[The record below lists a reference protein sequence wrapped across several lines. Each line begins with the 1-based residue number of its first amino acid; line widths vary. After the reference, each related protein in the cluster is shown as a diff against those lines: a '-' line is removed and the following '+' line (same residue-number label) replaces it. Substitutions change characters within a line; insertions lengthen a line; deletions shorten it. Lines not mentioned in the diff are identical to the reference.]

1 MQPRATLHPATAAIC
16 LALVVLAAGCGG
28 SGKGPTRGP
37 SSPLLPSS
45 PTALPQLSPA
55 AFQELLTQL
64 RGKPVVVNFWAS
76 WCGPCR
82 HLSTGGR
89 GAGLRFQEP
98 RRGGPVPRRRCEGHG
113 HRSPR
118 LHRTVRVELP
128 ERLRRGRSHPGLAR
142 ADRPAAN
149 RGLRLRGSAPGRTQR
164 ARHEADPGGRDRGC
178 LSERR
183 DPHNLTHGV
192 LIAAAVSA
200 GPAGLL
206 RELRLPRAGSRPRC
220 PRSLPPG
227 LRRTR
232 EALPLLATRG
242 LPRRPRSSCPPV
254 TASRRH

>member
-28 SGKGPTRGP
+28 SGKGPRSGP

-45 PTALPQLSPA
+45 PTALPQISPA
-55 AFQELLTQL
+55 AFQELITQL

-82 HLSTGGR
+82 QEAGELASVSKSHDGEVQFLGVDVKDTVTAARDFIERYGWSYPSVFDEA
-89 GAGLRFQEP
+89 GAIQDSLGLIGLPQ
-98 RRGGPVPRRRCEGHG
+98 
-113 HRSPR
+113 
-118 LHRTVRVELP
+118 TV
-128 ERLRRGRSHPGLAR
+128 
-142 ADRPAAN
+142 
-149 RGLRLRGSAPGRTQR
+149 
-164 ARHEADPGGRDRGC
+164 RGC
-178 LSERR
+178 LSERG

-192 LIAAAVSA
+192 LIAAAVST

-220 PRSLPPG
+220 PCSLPPG

-254 TASRRH
+254 TASRHR